1 MWIERNLP
9 DSGKLSRGAAI
20 CPTPVLTLSSKLF
33 EPMDFQLSNSSMDF
47 DNWCEII
54 SLMRHFVVK
63 GVRPHRGRSRGDAL
77 AGVPDE
83 TIVYQHLDIGS
94 RNGKQNWNLEKCDR
108 RCLPHTAHWTQEWV
122 LGPEHLKSRLR
133 IFPPGLRG
141 SSSFQQA
148 RSPRPLCSSCT
159 NCKEDWGRG
168 WWLRY

>member
-63 GVRPHRGRSRGDAL
+63 GVRPHRGRSRGDSL

-83 TIVYQHLDIGS
+83 TIVYQHLDIGN
-94 RNGKQNWNLEKCDR
+94 RNGKENWNLEKCDR

-122 LGPEHLKSRLR
+122 LGPEHLKSRLQ
-133 IFPPGLRG
+133 IFPPGLLG

-148 RSPRPLCSSCT
+148 RSPRLLCSSCT
-159 NCKEDWGRG
+159 NCKEDCGRG